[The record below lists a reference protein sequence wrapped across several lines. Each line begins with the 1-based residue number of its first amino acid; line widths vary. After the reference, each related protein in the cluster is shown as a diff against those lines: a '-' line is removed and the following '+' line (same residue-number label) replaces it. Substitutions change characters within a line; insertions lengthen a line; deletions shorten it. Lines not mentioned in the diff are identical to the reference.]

1 VKQILTF
8 IAVLLR
14 LISFAQTGQN
24 GNPVFNSIPMG
35 EDSVNGCKL
44 LANYYP
50 LRNNIDNKTTSVYIS
65 DSPDIDQTAKAATE
79 LPADFF
85 ILTRNNQVIKLILIN
100 NYPEKWILVS
110 TPGESEP
117 KRFRNPLKGDIAEN
131 RANELLRGHYDSS
144 AAVSK
149 GNLSFNGK
157 RYKITTNE
165 EIRSAVITLIQ
176 KEHFDTDSSSSVV
189 LPTKDDLHKMI
200 LGQTREGG
208 KLDFFT
214 PIKGHE
220 MEGIQIKPGLIDT
233 RIGIALYRWGRAC
246 FDLGVVDVDEAD
258 AIFADFKGRPLNIRE
273 KSYIKLGFE
282 KGLEK

>member
-8 IAVLLR
+8 IAILLR
-14 LISFAQTGQN
+14 LISFAQTGHN

-35 EDSVNGCKL
+35 EDSVGGCKL

-65 DSPDIDQTAKAATE
+65 DSPDIDQTAKAATQ

-131 RANELLRGHYDSS
+131 RANELLRGHYD
-144 AAVSK
+144 
-149 GNLSFNGK
+149 
-157 RYKITTNE
+157 
-165 EIRSAVITLIQ
+165 
-176 KEHFDTDSSSSVV
+176 
-189 LPTKDDLHKMI
+189 
-200 LGQTREGG
+200 
-208 KLDFFT
+208 
-214 PIKGHE
+214 
-220 MEGIQIKPGLIDT
+220 
-233 RIGIALYRWGRAC
+233 
-246 FDLGVVDVDEAD
+246 FDLGVADVDEAD

>member
-1 VKQILTF
+1 MKQALAF
-8 IAVLLR
+8 IAILLP
-14 LISFAQTGQN
+14 LISFAQTDQN

-35 EDSVNGCKL
+35 EDSIGGCKL

-50 LRNNIDNKTTSVYIS
+50 LRTNIDNKTTSVYIS
-65 DSPDIDQTAKAATE
+65 DSPNIDQTAKAATE

-100 NYPEKWILVS
+100 NYPQKWILVS
-110 TPGESEP
+110 TPGESVP
-117 KRFRNPLKGDIAEN
+117 RKFKNPLKGDIAEN
-131 RANELLRGHYDSS
+131 RANELLRGHYDST
-144 AAVSK
+144 AAISD
-149 GNLSFNGK
+149 GNLGFNGK
-157 RYKITTNE
+157 RYKITSNA

-189 LPTKDDLHKMI
+189 LPTSDQLHRMI
-200 LGQTREGG
+200 LEQTKEGG

-220 MEGIQIKPGLIDT
+220 MEAVQIKPGLFDT
-233 RIGIALYRWGRAC
+233 RRGLALYRWGRAC

-258 AIFADFKGRPLNIRE
+258 AIFADFKGRPLNIME
-273 KSYIKLGFE
+273 KSYIKDGFE
-282 KGLEK
+282 KSLEK

>member
-1 VKQILTF
+1 MKQTLTF
-8 IAVLLR
+8 IAILLR
-14 LISFAQTGQN
+14 LTSFAQTDHN

-35 EDSVNGCKL
+35 EDSIGGCKL

-65 DSPDIDQTAKAATE
+65 DSPNIDQTAKAATE

-110 TPGESEP
+110 TPGESAP
-117 KRFRNPLKGDIAEN
+117 RRFRNPLKGDIAEN
-131 RANELLRGHYDSS
+131 RANELLRDHYDSS
-144 AAVSK
+144 SAISD

-157 RYKITTNE
+157 RYKITSNV
-165 EIRSAVITLIQ
+165 EIRTAVITLIQ

-189 LPTKDDLHKMI
+189 LPTRDQLHTII

-220 MEGIQIKPGLIDT
+220 MEGIQVKPGLIDT
-233 RIGIALYRWGRAC
+233 RIGIALYQWGRAC

>member
-1 VKQILTF
+1 VKQTLTF
-8 IAVLLR
+8 IAILLR
-14 LISFAQTGQN
+14 LISFAQTDHN
-24 GNPVFNSIPMG
+24 GNPVLNSLPMG
-35 EDSVNGCKL
+35 EDSVGGCKL

-65 DSPDIDQTAKAATE
+65 DSPDIDQTAKAATQ

-85 ILTRNNQVIKLILIN
+85 ILTRNNHIIKLILIN

-110 TPGESEP
+110 TPGESAP
-117 KRFRNPLKGDIAEN
+117 RRFRNPLKGDIGEN
-131 RANELLRGHYDSS
+131 RANELLRGHYDPS
-144 AAVSK
+144 AAISD

-157 RYKITTNE
+157 RYTITSNE

-189 LPTKDDLHKMI
+189 LPTRDELHKMI
-200 LGQTREGG
+200 LEQTREGG
-208 KLDFFT
+208 QLDFFT

-233 RIGIALYRWGRAC
+233 RIGIALYQWGRAC
-246 FDLGVVDVDEAD
+246 FDLGVVDVNEAD